1 MASSSSLVSISLF
14 TGENYQVWEVKIKA
28 YLRSLALWTTVE
40 EDRDPPP
47 LGNNPT
53 VNQIQMHEAQVTKK
67 DKALKVLHTGV
78 ADHIFTSIM
87 ACKTPKEIGII
98 CRKRTR
104 ESSIV
109 EKILISITERFE
121 FKISTIEEA
130 QDVTKLSVADLIS
143 ELHVREQ

>member
-1 MASSSSLVSISLF
+1 M
-14 TGENYQVWEVKIKA
+14 KIKA

-104 ESSIV
+104 EVNVSS
-109 EKILISITERFE
+109 
-121 FKISTIEEA
+121 
-130 QDVTKLSVADLIS
+130 Q
-143 ELHVREQ
+143 